1 MVWGECRGEESELR
15 ELGSRGIACM
25 HARVFSKNI
34 SKTFPTKTRATRK
47 RLSFWSAERVYIL
60 LAPTIYMYTCGVW
73 AGGAMYEREV
83 ERYKTHISNLISN
96 KLNSPPLSHAHTLH
110 ARLIHTKTTH
120 NRYSLARSVQGSRA
134 EDGKPTGRQPIYH
147 PPFPE

>member
-1 MVWGECRGEESELR
+1 MHACTRVFKEHIQDMSDQDSCHKETTIVLECRES
-15 ELGSRGIACM
+15 
-25 HARVFSKNI
+25 
-34 SKTFPTKTRATRK
+34 
-47 RLSFWSAERVYIL
+47 IL